1 MSVNTSSTIVLQVT
15 TGSVWGFT
23 IQSYRFSLLGENGS
37 WENWEWRSIEL
48 PRKSILDD
56 GMTSSF
62 SAFVGKE
69 GAGMRNTDF
78 ARPTIFA
85 SG

>member
-1 MSVNTSSTIVLQVT
+1 M
-15 TGSVWGFT
+15 
-23 IQSYRFSLLGENGS
+23 
-37 WENWEWRSIEL
+37 EWRGIEL

-62 SAFVGKE
+62 SAFVDKD

>member
-1 MSVNTSSTIVLQVT
+1 MT

-23 IQSYRFSLLGENGS
+23 IQSYRFCLLGENGS
-37 WENWEWRSIEL
+37 WENWEWRGIEP
-48 PRKSILDD
+48 PRESILED
-56 GMTSSF
+56 GMTSSS
-62 SAFVGKE
+62 SAFVDKV
-69 GAGMRNTDF
+69 GAGMRNTDY

>member
-1 MSVNTSSTIVLQVT
+1 MT

-23 IQSYRFSLLGENGS
+23 IQSYRFCLLGENGS
-37 WENWEWRSIEL
+37 RENWEWRGIEP
-48 PRKSILDD
+48 PRESILED
-56 GMTSSF
+56 GMTSSS

-69 GAGMRNTDF
+69 GAGMRITDY

>member
-37 WENWEWRSIEL
+37 WKNWEWRGIEL
-48 PRKSILDD
+48 PRESILED

-62 SAFVGKE
+62 SAFVDKDR
-69 GAGMRNTDF
+69 AGMRITDY
-78 ARPTIFA
+78 ARPTIFT

>member
-1 MSVNTSSTIVLQVT
+1 M
-15 TGSVWGFT
+15 
-23 IQSYRFSLLGENGS
+23 
-37 WENWEWRSIEL
+37 EWRGIEL

-56 GMTSSF
+56 GMTSSS
-62 SAFVGKE
+62 SAFVGKV
-69 GAGMRNTDF
+69 GADMRKTDY